1 MRSTAGH
8 RKAKVSQP
16 SSPPRSG
23 KTTTEQE
30 EARAAAT
37 GVKSGMD
44 LLMTKDKKLQLKSQ
58 DDVASAKALYRSAAR
73 LQKETLLSK
82 KNQQA
87 MHKAALM
94 LAEAI
99 HA

>member
-1 MRSTAGH
+1 MHSTAGH
-8 RKAKVSQP
+8 RKAKVSRP
-16 SSPPRSG
+16 SSDHNSG
-23 KTTTEQE
+23 KTKSEQAE
-30 EARAAAT
+30 VRAAAT
-37 GVKSGMD
+37 KVISGME
-44 LLMTKDKKLQLKSQ
+44 LLMIEKKLLLKSQ

-82 KNQQA
+82 KSQQA

-99 HA
+99 RA